1 MLLLP
6 LFAGFSQE
14 VNKMSIFER
23 RPLCNNNPSSA
34 PLINGK
40 VFILCWRC
48 IGAILGIV
56 VATVLW
62 RISVLTISLSNTV
75 LFSVLFIPGAI
86 DYFGIKLGIVTA
98 NNLRRMVTG
107 MMIGFP
113 FAMYIILLLF

>member
-1 MLLLP
+1 ME
-6 LFAGFSQE
+6 FSQE
-14 VNKMSIFER
+14 VNMRNIFER

-34 PLINGK
+34 PLIKGK

-62 RISVLTISLSNTV
+62 KMSVLTISLSKAAW
-75 LFSVLFIPGAI
+75 FSMLFIPGTI
-86 DYFGIKLGIVTA
+86 DYFGIKLGVVTA
-98 NNLRRMVTG
+98 NNLRRMITG

-113 FAMYIILLLF
+113 CAMYIILLLF